1 MTLTDDPAQTDEEHG
16 STNPA
21 GGTSRYLARLHRFDW
36 KYELAFLA
44 AILVGAA
51 LALSLVGRHSG
62 WSFGQTPP
70 DPLLVQIYAAH
81 FRHGDLYPV
90 WSSSDAFGMGTPVP
104 LFYQRAFFTVGGL
117 VFIVLGGSLKA
128 TLVVTL
134 GIFMLIGAYG
144 MRKALSLVT
153 ESRLLMVVGSVGF
166 LISNWTF
173 SEWLLRADLAEFSA
187 LMIVPWLIYWCLT
200 LIRDRR
206 WSWSIVPVVVALVW
220 AHNTVALLA
229 IILLVVT
236 GVAFLICY
244 RLAGL
249 RAVAYRLIVSIGLAA
264 LILAPGLL
272 AEVKMGKYYDPA
284 STIINENTFVSSFT
298 FVKPWAVLYN
308 PSFHWLSR
316 TSNAKAVP
324 FGLDLQLDVAITL
337 LLILGLVTVLVLWFR
352 THVRHVPAEVPGV
365 NRVIVTVLVVS
376 FAIYQLM
383 QFRVSL
389 PAWDAFWQ
397 LKVIG
402 YPFRMMTFSIPLA
415 FVLAGVV
422 ADWYLRLYRARRPSS
437 TWRIPAV
444 VAALWLGLFVVLSPI
459 VARGPAPVTGK
470 YPNLP
475 FVPISVLTEPNTTTF
490 TTNPLGPLFAEYL
503 PKVESGNG
511 QTLEF
516 DTSLYQRLHDNHT
529 EATSLS
535 AVHCAVTQTSG
546 TEFESLEATYR
557 VTCGGPT
564 LMALP
569 ISFNPYTKITE
580 RTSAT
585 ESSPISVLHVPT
597 DPRIVIRVPSR
608 GTHTFTVQLPTLSS
622 ILF

>member
-1 MTLTDDPAQTDEEHG
+1 
-16 STNPA
+16 
-21 GGTSRYLARLHRFDW
+21 
-36 KYELAFLA
+36 
-44 AILVGAA
+44 
-51 LALSLVGRHSG
+51 
-62 WSFGQTPP
+62 
-70 DPLLVQIYAAH
+70 
-81 FRHGDLYPV
+81 
-90 WSSSDAFGMGTPVP
+90 
-104 LFYQRAFFTVGGL
+104 
-117 VFIVLGGSLKA
+117 
-128 TLVVTL
+128 
-134 GIFMLIGAYG
+134 
-144 MRKALSLVT
+144 MRKALSLIT

-206 WSWSIVPVVVALVW
+206 WSWSIIPVVVALVW

-229 IILLVVT
+229 IIMLVVT

-249 RAVAYRLIVSIGLAA
+249 RAVAYRLTVSLGLTA

-272 AEVKMGKYYDPA
+272 AEVKMGEYYDPA
-284 STIINENTFVSSFT
+284 STITNENTFVSSFT

-308 PSFHWLSR
+308 SSFHWLSR
-316 TSNAKAVP
+316 TVNKAVP

-337 LLILGLVTVLVLWFR
+337 LLILGFVTALVLWFR
-352 THVRHVPAEVPGV
+352 RHVRHAAAEVPDV

-376 FAIYQLM
+376 FIIYQLM
-383 QFRVSL
+383 QFRFSL

-402 YPFRMMTFSIPLA
+402 YPFRMMTFSIPVA

-422 ADWYLRLYRARRPSS
+422 ADWYLRLYRARRPDS
-437 TWRIPAV
+437 TWRLPAV

-459 VARGPAPVTGK
+459 VAREPAPVAGK

-503 PKVESGNG
+503 PKVEGGNG

-516 DTSLYQRLHDNHT
+516 DTSLYQRLHDHHN
-529 EATSLS
+529 EAASLS
-535 AVHCAVTQTSG
+535 SVHCAVTQTSG

-569 ISFNPYTKITE
+569 ISFNPFTKITE

-585 ESSPISVLHVPT
+585 GSSAISVLHVPT